1 MFIKYH
7 RVVNKMY
14 WKRILSL
21 CTEMKKFDLG
31 VEQKGNYFIVFS
43 RRSGK
48 YVAYRSAETLWN
60 KLVERRWEELSYHL
74 L

>member
-7 RVVNKMY
+7 RVVNKIY
-14 WKRILSL
+14 WERILSL

-31 VEQKGNYFIVFS
+31 VEHKGNYFIVFS

-48 YVAYRSAETLWN
+48 YVAYKSAEVLWN
-60 KLVERRWEELSYHL
+60 KLIERRWEELSYHL